1 MMKTG
6 YFPGCSL
13 HSTAKNYES
22 STREVLKALDVQ
34 LEEIPD
40 WNCCGSTPAHQVDHL
55 LALALPARNLAQAEK
70 AGMKE
75 VMAPCAACFNH
86 LRTAEIECAESQ
98 ETAQKVQQA
107 IEMNYNNTV
116 HVLNILEL
124 LVDRIGLDKV
134 AAMVKKPLKGL
145 KIAPY
150 YGCML
155 TRPAKITQFDH
166 PTNPVSMDK
175 LLTAL
180 GAEVVAWDSK
190 TDCCGAAYVLT
201 RPEVVVELSGK
212 IVYQAKEAGADGI
225 ATACPM
231 CMSNLDLRQGAM
243 TKATGRKTQVP
254 VLYITEL
261 IGMAFGIPN
270 SALGLRKHIV
280 STSPVTAKIS

>member
-1 MMKTG
+1 MKTG

-13 HSTAKNYES
+13 HSTAKNYEA
-22 STREVLKALDVQ
+22 STREVFKALDVR

-107 IEMNYNNTV
+107 IEMNYKNTV

-134 AAMVKKPLKGL
+134 AAKVKKPLKGL

-155 TRPAKITQFDH
+155 TRPAKIAKFDH

-175 LLTAL
+175 LLVAL
-180 GAEVVAWDSK
+180 GAEVVSWDCK

-201 RPEVVVELSGK
+201 RPEIVVELSGK
-212 IVYQAKEAGADGI
+212 IVYQAKEAEADAI

-243 TKATGRKTQVP
+243 AKATGKKAQVP
-254 VLYITEL
+254 VMYITEL

-270 SALGLRKHIV
+270 SVLGIRKHVV
-280 STSPVTAKIS
+280 STAPMVAKIS

>member
-1 MMKTG
+1 MKTG

-13 HSTAKNYES
+13 HSTAKNYEL
-22 STREVLKALDVQ
+22 STQAVFRTLNVQ

-40 WNCCGSTPAHQVDHL
+40 WNCCGSTPAHQTDHL

-86 LRTAEIECAESQ
+86 LRTAEIECAEDEATSK
-98 ETAQKVQQA
+98 KVQQA
-107 IEMNYNNTV
+107 IEMKYNNTV
-116 HVLNILEL
+116 HVMNILEL
-124 LVDRIGLDKV
+124 LVDRIGMDKV
-134 AAMVKKPLKGL
+134 AAQVKKPLKGL

-155 TRPAKITQFDH
+155 TRPAKITKFDH
-166 PTNPVSMDK
+166 PTNPVSMDH
-175 LLTAL
+175 LLEAM
-180 GAEVVAWDSK
+180 GAEVVSWDSK

-201 RPEVVVELSGK
+201 RPDVVVELSGR
-212 IVYQAKEAGADGI
+212 IVYQAKEAGADAI

-243 TKATGRKTQVP
+243 SKATGKEAKVP
-254 VLYITEL
+254 VMYITEL
-261 IGMAFGIPN
+261 LGMAFGIPK
-270 SALGLRKHIV
+270 SELGIRKHVV
-280 STSPVTAKIS
+280 STDPVVAKIG

>member
-1 MMKTG
+1 MKTG

-13 HSTAKNYES
+13 HSTAKNYEA
-22 STREVLKALDVQ
+22 STQAVFNTLDVQ

-75 VMAPCAACFNH
+75 VLAPCAACFNH
-86 LRTAEIECAESQ
+86 LRTAEIECGENK
-98 ETAQKVQQA
+98 ETSQKVQKA
-107 IEMNYNNTV
+107 IEMKYNNTV
-116 HVLNILEL
+116 HVTNILEL
-124 LVDRIGLDKV
+124 LVERIGLKKIASKV
-134 AAMVKKPLKGL
+134 KQPLKGL
-145 KIAPY
+145 RIAPY

-155 TRPAKITQFDH
+155 TRPAKITKFDH

-175 LLTAL
+175 LLEAL
-180 GAEVVAWDSK
+180 GAEVISWDSK

-201 RPEVVVELSGK
+201 RPDIVVELSGK
-212 IVYQAKEAGADGI
+212 IVYQAKETGADAI

-243 TKATGRKTQVP
+243 TKSTGKEAKVP

-261 IGMAFGIPN
+261 IGMAFGI
-270 SALGLRKHIV
+270 SGSELGIRKHVV
-280 STSPVTAKIS
+280 STARVQAKIS